1 MGLKNMKIFIGGEN
15 NPRSKRVRLNQK
27 KSHSKLKMSQAVM
40 RYIDIEPF
48 YPSSKKFLNGAFTIH
63 ISIELKNIKYIK
75 N

>member
-40 RYIDIEPF
+40 RYIDI
-48 YPSSKKFLNGAFTIH
+48 LNRSTH
-63 ISIELKNIKYIK
+63 RLKNS
-75 N
+75 